1 MFAIRWFKI
10 IMGISVIQNQRDSL
24 MLKRCQL
31 TWKVVL
37 RLPLQMI
44 KHILFAI
51 LAYKRNSKTDNKQKG
66 KNEGVLISDV
76 GYIKSSIDRIEKNM
90 DKLEDR
96 YNQLSNQLTKTE
108 ESVAQAH
115 KRITEHIN
123 DKTKHKGG
131 SNREWYFIKYY
142 QCGGNCNY
150 NTTNYYARE

>member
-1 MFAIRWFKI
+1 MEATIVLSI
-10 IMGISVIQNQRDSL
+10 ISVLGTVSSI
-24 MLKRCQL
+24 
-31 TWKVVL
+31 V
-37 RLPLQMI
+37 
-44 KHILFAI
+44 FAY
-51 LAYKRNSKTDNKQKG
+51 LAYERNAKTDNKQEG

-123 DKTKHKGG
+123 DNTKHKGG
-131 SNREWYFIKYY
+131 SNRE
-142 QCGGNCNY
+142 
-150 NTTNYYARE
+150 

>member
-1 MFAIRWFKI
+1 MEATIVLSI
-10 IMGISVIQNQRDSL
+10 ISVLGTVSSI
-24 MLKRCQL
+24 
-31 TWKVVL
+31 V
-37 RLPLQMI
+37 
-44 KHILFAI
+44 FAF
-51 LAYKRNSKTDNKQKG
+51 LAYKRNAKTDNKQEG

-96 YNQLSNQLTKTE
+96 YNQLSMQPSKTE

-131 SNREWYFIKYY
+131 NNRE
-142 QCGGNCNY
+142 
-150 NTTNYYARE
+150 